1 MRLRPSVLAPG
12 CNRYHR
18 QIWPIVLPTIP
29 VITVLCCGL
38 GVLALVLRWR
48 SLRGTTLRAPLVWA
62 AVALVAIAAAESA
75 IAWLAVSQTF
85 AVHLRYLAAVCTFC
99 PLMALLGAKRPQDR
113 GWQWVVATLV
123 LVAALPSLNTMAF
136 FPASPIELHGFVR
149 WFLVLPLWGL
159 GLANHLPTR
168 LWPASLL
175 ASGGQLW
182 LLAPQMPEFAWLLPP
197 GLGSDLRVATAA
209 AALAMAATLWAVA
222 WPARR
227 PAAQPLSQLWL
238 DFRDGFGTVW
248 GLRIALRFQATAK
261 ICHWPQSLT
270 WQGLPAE
277 ESLPPETHLAMEQAL
292 RTLLRRFVSDDWIA
306 ARLSPP

>member
-1 MRLRPSVLAPG
+1 M
-12 CNRYHR
+12 
-18 QIWPIVLPTIP
+18 Q
-29 VITVLCCGL
+29 
-38 GVLALVLRWR
+38 WR
-48 SLRGTTLRAPLVWA
+48 SLRGTTLRAPLAWAVASFAAIALAEA
-62 AVALVAIAAAESA
+62 AV
-75 IAWLAVSQTF
+75 AWLAVSQTF
-85 AVHLRYLAAVCTFC
+85 AVHLRYLAAVGTFC

-182 LLAPQMPEFAWLLPP
+182 LLAPQMPEFAWLLPS
-197 GLGSDLRVATAA
+197 GITGELRVATAA
-209 AALAMAATLWAVA
+209 AALALAATVWAVA

-227 PAAQPLSQLWL
+227 VTAPPLSQLWL

-248 GLRIALRFQATAK
+248 GLRIALRFQATAE

-277 ESLPPETHLAMEQAL
+277 EALPPEIHQAMEQAL

-306 ARLSPP
+306 ARLSPS